1 MAPKKK
7 EGKVDVDTLKVCG
20 GADEPRGCRI
30 GGAFFCSY
38 ITSGFGVARGVCVCV
53 CVYVREC
60 VSACVCVCVGGWFV
74 FLCMCVL
81 YFNVMYI

>member
-53 CVYVREC
+53 CVC
-60 VSACVCVCVGGWFV
+60 P
-74 FLCMCVL
+74 
-81 YFNVMYI
+81 